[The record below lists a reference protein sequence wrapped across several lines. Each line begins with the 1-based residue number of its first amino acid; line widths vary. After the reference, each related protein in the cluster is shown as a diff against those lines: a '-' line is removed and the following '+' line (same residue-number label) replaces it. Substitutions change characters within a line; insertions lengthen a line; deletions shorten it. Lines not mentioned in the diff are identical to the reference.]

1 MLKILRQKG
10 LAKKIFWVIIGVMV
24 IAFVFWGAGAYRQGA
39 KTSSYAGEIFGRKIA
54 VSDFNRLYSYHI
66 NKLRL
71 SLGDNYQQVLPYL
84 NVREQVW
91 TQLIFLEHARALKLK
106 VSDQEI
112 VQAIADIPLF
122 VKDGVFNQETYKNV
136 VRYFFNATPRD
147 FEEQTRNDLMLKKLY
162 EVLTKSILIND
173 EEITATYKS
182 EHEALSIR
190 YLKTDAKDFL
200 SQAHSSDAELNDY
213 YQKNAGKFRR
223 QLSVKIEYAGIDYPP
238 EAQDADRLELFEH
251 LKTIYPN
258 LKASNS
264 LQDAVNSPFTYHQ
277 TDFFSID
284 EPALEVKDEF
294 YRYAFSLAEKETSPI
309 IQTPEGAYVL
319 RLIQKKPTYI
329 PSLEEIKDKVTET
342 LKMEKAQA
350 LAKNKGEEY
359 KKKIDELIT
368 LQPAL
373 SLKDIASLLKT
384 ELKTTP
390 EFKRNQPIEGIAM
403 SQKITEAAFT
413 LKPKEISG
421 LIEADSSF
429 FIIEQEKMVDIDQ
442 EKFKQ
447 EKESYREKLLERKK
461 QNAFNTLS
469 QAIIEKATPKDYTA
483 FDSSQ

>member
-1 MLKILRQKG
+1 
-10 LAKKIFWVIIGVMV
+10 
-24 IAFVFWGAGAYRQGA
+24 
-39 KTSSYAGEIFGRKIA
+39 
-54 VSDFNRLYSYHI
+54 
-66 NKLRL
+66 
-71 SLGDNYQQVLPYL
+71 
-84 NVREQVW
+84 
-91 TQLIFLEHARALKLK
+91 
-106 VSDQEI
+106 
-112 VQAIADIPLF
+112 
-122 VKDGVFNQETYKNV
+122 
-136 VRYFFNATPRD
+136 
-147 FEEQTRNDLMLKKLY
+147 
-162 EVLTKSILIND
+162 
-173 EEITATYKS
+173 
-182 EHEALSIR
+182 
-190 YLKTDAKDFL
+190 
-200 SQAHSSDAELNDY
+200 
-213 YQKNAGKFRR
+213 
-223 QLSVKIEYAGIDYPP
+223 
-238 EAQDADRLELFEH
+238 
-251 LKTIYPN
+251 
-258 LKASNS
+258 
-264 LQDAVNSPFTYHQ
+264 
-277 TDFFSID
+277 
-284 EPALEVKDEF
+284 
-294 YRYAFSLAEKETSPI
+294 
-309 IQTPEGAYVL
+309 
-319 RLIQKKPTYI
+319 
-329 PSLEEIKDKVTET
+329 
-342 LKMEKAQA
+342 MEKAQA